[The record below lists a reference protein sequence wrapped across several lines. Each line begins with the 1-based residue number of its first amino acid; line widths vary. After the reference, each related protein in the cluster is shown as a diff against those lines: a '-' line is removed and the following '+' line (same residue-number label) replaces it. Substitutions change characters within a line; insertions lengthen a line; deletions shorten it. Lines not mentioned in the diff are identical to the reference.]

1 MAGYWFDCG
10 HCNTF
15 CVYCEGCSEILAPW
29 VVLNTK
35 MCFHHL
41 MRISLLTFE
50 IWKMFLIFKERTP
63 KLNMFNCLFNPN
75 PSLTTSSEIIHLVCD
90 LVCAAGLDQEAGN
103 RGLDLILAPINSYW
117 DAETL
122 SRPYRRFVNKSNIP
136 AYHKEEEKSMIL
148 KTNCQRYNK
157 PRLWNPWLR

>member
-1 MAGYWFDCG
+1 
-10 HCNTF
+10 
-15 CVYCEGCSEILAPW
+15 
-29 VVLNTK
+29 

-63 KLNMFNCLFNPN
+63 KSNMFNCLFNPN

-90 LVCAAGLDQEAGN
+90 LVCAAGFEQEAGN

-117 DAETL
+117 DEGTF
-122 SRPYRRFVNKSNIP
+122 SQPYRRFLNKSSIP
-136 AYHKEEEKSMIL
+136 AYHKEEEEKSMIL
-148 KTNCQRYNK
+148 KQTCKTNCQRYNRPK
-157 PRLWNPWLR
+157 LWNSWLR